1 MKKLNI
7 VVKILTILVDY
18 LKGLKCRSSCCQ
30 CGNTLD
36 IDINNEEV
44 VENKPNVLISSV

>member
-18 LKGLKCRSSCCQ
+18 LKGLKCKSSCCQ

-36 IDINNEEV
+36 IDIIEEV
-44 VENKPNVLISSV
+44 VADKQKVLTSSV

>member
-18 LKGLKCRSSCCQ
+18 LKGLKCKSSCCQ

-36 IDINNEEV
+36 IDITEEV
-44 VENKPNVLISSV
+44 VADKRKVLTSSV

>member
-18 LKGLKCRSSCCQ
+18 LKDIKCRSSCCQ

-36 IDINNEEV
+36 IDVNNEEV
-44 VENKPNVLISSV
+44 VENKPKVLISSV

>member
-7 VVKILTILVDY
+7 VVKILTIIVDY
-18 LKGLKCRSSCCQ
+18 LKGLKCKSTCCQ

-36 IDINNEEV
+36 IDINEEV
-44 VENKPNVLISSV
+44 VADKRKVLTSSV